1 MSVVHPLQSYK
12 SLNAK
17 RNIIELMQKEDF
29 SAQTL
34 EKLGLSKS
42 QARVYLAIV
51 TVQKAN
57 VAKIA
62 SLSKVARPDVYR
74 ILSTLEENGLVKK
87 IIGSP
92 ITFEATPLK
101 QACEML
107 LENKKEEYIEIQ
119 HNTNNLINKFNLNS
133 HLYNVD
139 IGNFQIV
146 SSVKLLREMLGD
158 ENTNARTSID
168 LITKWRNIRPVVF
181 GVHQFF
187 PNAIKR
193 GVKIRVIV
201 DYDPT
206 EKKLASALSN
216 PLLEI
221 RYLGERV
228 PIKATIYDKR
238 KASMSVGFSYD
249 DIVPSL
255 WSDNPVFLKMM
266 EAYFDTLWQKA
277 ITLPV
282 EFVEQFSRRAS

>member
-1 MSVVHPLQSYK
+1 MSVVHPLQVGK

-17 RNIIELMQKEDF
+17 RKINDIMQKEDF

-34 EKLGLSKS
+34 EKLGLSKP
-42 QARVYLAIV
+42 QTRVYLAIV

-62 SLSKVARPDVYR
+62 NLSKVARPDVYR
-74 ILSTLEENGLVKK
+74 ILSNLEENGLVKK

-92 ITFEATPLK
+92 TKFEATPLK
-101 QACEML
+101 RACEML
-107 LENKKEEYIEIQ
+107 LENKKHEYLEIQ
-119 HNTNNLINKFNLNS
+119 HKTHNLINNFNLNS
-133 HLYNVD
+133 HLYSAD
-139 IGNFQIV
+139 IGSFQII

-158 ENTNARTSID
+158 ENTNAKTSID
-168 LITKWRNIRPVVF
+168 LITKWCNIRPVVF

-187 PNAIKR
+187 PDAIKR
-193 GVKIRVIV
+193 GVRIRLIV

-206 EKKLASALSN
+206 DKRLASALRN

-238 KASMSVGFSYD
+238 KAGMSVGFSYD

-266 EAYFDTLWQKA
+266 GTYFDTLWQKA

-282 EFVEQFSRRAS
+282 EFQEQISRMAS